1 MPDQNSSSSHDNTA
15 VAKSAGLAFLG
26 RLGALVELLSLGIIT
41 YLYDQ
46 DVVGLYFAMWSTL
59 RVTSSLSEFAM
70 TTGLQRFIP
79 AAADEVEANT
89 IIKTAFTIIL
99 GLGFTLAAIAS
110 FFAPELAKLFNASE
124 ETSAH
129 IVTMVRIYVWVL
141 PFWTMVEVLTA
152 SVRAQRTFG
161 PEIRVRIFYEQGIR
175 LVWASGLFFAG
186 FELLGLFVAHLL
198 SVIMAATL
206 AFKLSMRFY
215 DYKTILRTPYN
226 AVVFKK
232 MVSFCVLMAPANM
245 TKRLNSELPVMLLNF
260 MLPGTIGAH
269 AAAAYGLGR
278 RISSAL
284 QTIRQSYEYVVAPY
298 ATLSGARGEHRGL
311 AEMYAFS
318 TRMIACLTLPF
329 AMVLILIRFDLLD
342 IFKPGYEIAAGV
354 ILFLSIGRIVEGFG
368 GPSSTLVEM
377 LQHRSLPL
385 INGVAGIAS
394 LVAIQLW
401 LMPQYG
407 ASGAAIAAAVGFN
420 VTGYMAVLQVRL
432 IRGIWPITKDFLR
445 PFAVAF
451 FGTSFAGYLF
461 SLANDYGQ
469 AEGLIVAGLGIFLS
483 LVLLVRFGF
492 RPSDVQALGR
502 LGKALGG
509 GKKARAVK

>member
-1 MPDQNSSSSHDNTA
+1 MSEPNTTSSHDNSA

-26 RLGALVELLSLGIIT
+26 RLGALVELLSLGVIT

-59 RVTSSLSEFAM
+59 RVTSSLTEFAM
-70 TTGLQRFIP
+70 TTGLQRFVP
-79 AAADEVEANT
+79 AAADETEARV
-89 IIKTAFTIIL
+89 IIKTALTIVL
-99 GLGFTLAAIAS
+99 GLGFSIAAVAS
-110 FFAPELAKLFNASE
+110 LMAPEIAKLFNASE
-124 ETSAH
+124 ETSEH
-129 IVTMVRIYVWVL
+129 IITMVRIYVWVL
-141 PFWTMVEVLTA
+141 PFWTLVEVLTA

-175 LVWASGLFFAG
+175 LLWAAGLFFLG

-198 SVIMAATL
+198 SVVIAATL
-206 AFKLSMRFY
+206 AFQLSKRFY
-215 DYKTILRTPYN
+215 DYKAILQTPYDK
-226 AVVFKK
+226 AVFKK
-232 MVSFCVLMAPANM
+232 MVSFCVMMAPANM

-260 MLPGTIGAH
+260 MLPGTLGAH

-278 RISSAL
+278 RISSSL

-298 ATLSGARGEHRGL
+298 ATLSGARKEHLAL

-342 IFKPGYEIAAGV
+342 IFKPGYEMAAGV
-354 ILFLSIGRIVEGFG
+354 ILFLSLGRIVEGFG

-394 LVAIQLW
+394 LVIIQLW
-401 LMPQYG
+401 LMPEYG
-407 ASGAAIAAAVGFN
+407 ATGAAIAAAVGFN
-420 VTGYMAVLQVRL
+420 VTGYLAVLQVRA
-432 IRGIWPITKDFLR
+432 IRGIWPITIQFLR

-461 SLANDYGQ
+461 AIANDYGR
-469 AEGLIVAGLGIFLS
+469 AEGLIVAGLGVFFS

-492 RPSDVQALGR
+492 QSSDVRALGR
-502 LGKALGG
+502 LGMALGG
-509 GKKARAVK
+509 GKKGRVVK